1 MIHRPE
7 NTEGAADCFNLNAF
21 KAALDAL
28 PGSGEDL
35 AGLSSFA

>member
-7 NTEGAADCFNLNAF
+7 NIEGTADCLNLNAF

-35 AGLSSFA
+35 AGLSSLA